1 MGCGLPLALSL
12 RRAAGRNLLFA
23 FLLVAGVQSNE
34 MKLKGSTLVGSAYSI
49 YFITAIILSVYF
61 SVSWINTFD
70 FLFGLVLLLGLS
82 LWYIADRI
90 WHSDSSRPRKSRWMI
105 TSYGWPYRRSENC
118 PPHNSN
124 PS

>member
-1 MGCGLPLALSL
+1 
-12 RRAAGRNLLFA
+12 
-23 FLLVAGVQSNE
+23 
-34 MKLKGSTLVGSAYSI
+34 MKLKVSTLVGSAYSI

-82 LWYIADRI
+82 LWYIVDRI
-90 WHSDSSRPRKSRWMI
+90 WHSDSPRPRKSRGMI

-124 PS
+124 LS